1 MTEAHQ
7 HEDEHEHHHH
17 DFQPKHMIVVTPG
30 ILVDDVTEAAEYY
43 RDVLGF
49 EIRFFD
55 GDGPN
60 FSIVDRGDV
69 SVHIAKS
76 NPPGRRNGLGA
87 AGSGNGSDFYIVV
100 TAIDELYEELT
111 GRGARVLLEPT
122 DWPHG
127 MREFVVEDNNGYRM
141 IFGEPVGG
149 FEHEHDHED

>member
-1 MTEAHQ
+1 
-7 HEDEHEHHHH
+7 
-17 DFQPKHMIVVTPG
+17 
-30 ILVDDVTEAAEYY
+30 
-43 RDVLGF
+43 
-49 EIRFFD
+49 
-55 GDGPN
+55 
-60 FSIVDRGDV
+60 
-69 SVHIAKS
+69 VHIAES

-111 GRGARVLLEPT
+111 GRGAKVLLEPT